1 MSKELSRSKVLV
13 MQHTAPETLGTI
25 ADALNPKGVSVE
37 YIRAFLGE
45 PVPKKLD
52 GAAGLIV
59 MGGPMGVRD
68 QEKFPY
74 LRDEM
79 RLIEQTLKENK
90 PVLGV
95 CLGSQLLASIL
106 GGRVTSAK
114 KEIGWQTV
122 RLSPQA
128 QQDPLWAGTPASF
141 MVFHWHGDIFDLPPD
156 AVSLA
161 SSDMTPHQAF
171 RHSQKAY
178 GLLFH
183 LEMTENMIREM
194 IRTFSDEL
202 LEHNLDSG
210 WLIQKGSEYLPVLE
224 KIGGAVFGRWA
235 DLL

>member
-1 MSKELSRSKVLV
+1 MKKILV
-13 MQHTAPETLGTI
+13 VQHSAPETLGII
-25 ADALNPKGVSVE
+25 ADALEPKGVSVE
-37 YIRAFLGE
+37 YVRPFLEE
-45 PVPKKLD
+45 PLPKALN
-52 GAAGLIV
+52 GTAGLIV

-68 QEKFPY
+68 QGKFPY

-79 RLIEQTLKENK
+79 RLIEQALKENK

-106 GGRVTSAK
+106 GTRVASAK

-128 QQDPLWAGTPASF
+128 QEDPLWAGTPASF
-141 MVFHWHGDIFDLPPD
+141 TAFHWHGDVFDLPPG

-171 RHSQKAY
+171 RHGQKAY

-194 IRTFSDEL
+194 IRTFSEEL
-202 LEHNLDSG
+202 LEQNLDSG
-210 WLIQKGSEYLPVLE
+210 WMIQKGNEYLPVLE
-224 KIGGAVFGRWA
+224 KIGGAVFSRWA

>member
-1 MSKELSRSKVLV
+1 MLKVLV
-13 MQHTAPETLGTI
+13 VQHTAPETLGTI
-25 ADALNPKGVSVE
+25 VDALEPKGVSVQ
-37 YIRAFLGE
+37 YIRVFQDE
-45 PVPKKLD
+45 PVPKAMD

-59 MGGPMGVRD
+59 MGGPMAVRD
-68 QEKFPY
+68 QGRFPY

-79 RLIEQTLKENK
+79 RLLEQAVKADK

-106 GGRVTSAK
+106 GGRVTAAK
-114 KEIGWQTV
+114 KEIGWSQI

-128 QQDPLWAGTPASF
+128 QQDPLWAGTPDSF
-141 MVFHWHGDIFDLPPD
+141 TAFHWHGDVFDLPPG
-156 AVSLA
+156 AVGLA
-161 SSDMTPHQAF
+161 SSDATPHQAF
-171 RHSQKAY
+171 RHGTKAY

-202 LEHNLDSG
+202 LEQNLDGG
-210 WLIQKGSEYLPVLE
+210 WMIQKGGEYLPVME

-235 DLL
+235 GLL

>member
-1 MSKELSRSKVLV
+1 MPKILV
-13 MQHTAPETLGTI
+13 VQHTAPETLGTI
-25 ADALNPKGVSVE
+25 ADALDPKGVSVE

-45 PVPKKLD
+45 PVPKTPD
-52 GAAGLIV
+52 GADGLIV
-59 MGGPMGVRD
+59 MGGSMGVRD
-68 QEKFPY
+68 QGKFPY

-79 RLIEQTLKENK
+79 TLIERTLKQNK

-106 GGRVTSAK
+106 GARVTPAK

-122 RLSPQA
+122 RLSPHA
-128 QQDPLWAGTPASF
+128 QQDPLWAGVPSSF
-141 MVFHWHGDIFDLPPD
+141 TAFHWHGDVFDLPSG

-161 SSDMTPHQAF
+161 SSDMTQHQAF
-171 RHSQKAY
+171 SHGQKAY

-202 LEHNLDSG
+202 LEQNQDSG
-210 WLIQKGSEYLPVLE
+210 WMIQKGIEYLPVME